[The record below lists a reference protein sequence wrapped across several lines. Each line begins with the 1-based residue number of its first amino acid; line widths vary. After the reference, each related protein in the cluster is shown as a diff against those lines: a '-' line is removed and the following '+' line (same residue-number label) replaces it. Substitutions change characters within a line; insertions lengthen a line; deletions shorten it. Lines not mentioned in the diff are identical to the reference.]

1 MITEEQKNLIIEV
14 LKPYSPKM
22 IGIFGSFAR
31 GENQEDSDLDILV
44 DFQSTVNLLDIIGA
58 EIELSEMLNMKVDLV
73 TKRAISPKLIPH
85 IERDLKNIFY
95 AEG

>member
-1 MITEEQKNLIIEV
+1 
-14 LKPYSPKM
+14 M

-31 GENQEDSDLDILV
+31 SENQQDSDLDILV
-44 DFQSTVNLLDIIGA
+44 EFQNTANLLDIIGA
-58 EIELSEMLNMKVDLV
+58 EIELSEILNMKVDLV
-73 TKRAISPKLIPH
+73 TKRAIPPRLISH

>member
-1 MITEEQKNLIIEV
+1 MITEEQKKMIIGV

-44 DFQSTVNLLDIIGA
+44 DFQNTVNLLDIIGA

>member
-1 MITEEQKNLIIEV
+1 MITEEQKNMIIEV

-44 DFQSTVNLLDIIGA
+44 DFQRTVNLLDIIGA
-58 EIELSEMLNMKVDLV
+58 EIELSEILNMNVELV

>member
-1 MITEEQKNLIIEV
+1 MITEEQKHLIIEV
-14 LKPYSPKM
+14 LKPFSPKM

-44 DFQSTVNLLDIIGA
+44 DFQNTVNLLDIIGA

>member
-1 MITEEQKNLIIEV
+1 MIIEV

-44 DFQSTVNLLDIIGA
+44 DFQRTVNLLDIIGA
-58 EIELSEMLNMKVDLV
+58 EIELSEILNMNVELV